1 MKKKLKPYLL
11 ALIPFL
17 LLVFMF
23 ELMPLFSIITKS
35 FLSSD
40 EGTFTFENYIT
51 ILSRPFYQ
59 QAIWNSIKI
68 SLISSIIGIIIAFF
82 GAKAVHNSDGKM
94 KRIFMSILNMTSNF
108 AGVPLAFAF
117 IILLGKTGIFVIL
130 GKKLGIDV
138 LANFDLYSMKGL
150 TLIYVYFQI
159 PLATLLLI
167 PAFDA
172 IREEWKEAAKILRA
186 NTFQF
191 WRYVGLPIIFP
202 SILGTLSVLFSNALV
217 AYATAYA
224 LLVGNASIIPIRISE
239 LFVGDIMQRPELGS
253 ALSIILIILMII
265 AFAINNILTKRLR
278 KDVE

>member
-253 ALSIILIILMII
+253 ALSIILMILMII
-265 AFAINNILTKRLR
+265 AFAIHNILTKRLR

>member
-68 SLISSIIGIIIAFF
+68 SLISSIIGIIIALF

-253 ALSIILIILMII
+253 ALSIILMILMII

>member
-253 ALSIILIILMII
+253 ALSIILMILMII

>member
-224 LLVGNASIIPIRISE
+224 LLVGNASIIHIRISE

-253 ALSIILIILMII
+253 ALSIILMILMII